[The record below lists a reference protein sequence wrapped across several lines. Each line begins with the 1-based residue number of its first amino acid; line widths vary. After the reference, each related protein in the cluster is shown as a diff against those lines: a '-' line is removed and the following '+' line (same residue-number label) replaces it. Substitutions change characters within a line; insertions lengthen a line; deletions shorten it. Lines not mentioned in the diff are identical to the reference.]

1 MTEFTRLAVAA
12 LLALGGASVMAA
24 TLTLGIVQRADDD
37 RLEPARVALAYPG
50 QPGGRARDAVD
61 MAIQESRFELEAAGL
76 QVVVSVRAAG
86 SADDAAAQ
94 SRRLD
99 QAGTAAALLD
109 LPGPWIAGASAAT
122 AMPLLNVGESAD
134 AARQQGCQA
143 HLFHTLPSDRMRA
156 DALAQAL
163 LARKWMRVLVISGPR
178 PDDATRLALTQAALK
193 RYGLKQVA
201 AKTFRLS
208 ADPRERDLSN
218 PLLLTGVAAVG
229 GDYDVAWV
237 IDGDGE
243 FARTLPYGLA
253 LPRPVVGDAGLSA
266 QAWAPH
272 FERYGA
278 PQLARR
284 FARAAG
290 RPMTGHDWAA
300 YIATKAVL
308 QAALAQPAAPTAAK
322 LGAWLN
328 QPDFALDGFKGV
340 RLSFRAWDHQ
350 LRQPLLLTDGV
361 GVAGIAP
368 VDGIMHAKNVL
379 DTLGTDAPESPCRSS
394 P

>member
-163 LARKWMRVLVISGPR
+163 IARKWMRVLVISGPR

-208 ADPRERDLSN
+208 ADPRERNLSN
-218 PLLLTGVAAVG
+218 PMLLTGAAAVG
-229 GDYDVAWV
+229 SDYDVAWV
-237 IDGDGE
+237 VDGDGE
-243 FARTLPYGLA
+243 FARSLPYGLA
-253 LPRPVVGDAGLSA
+253 LPRPVVGDAGLTA

-308 QAALAQPAAPTAAK
+308 QAALAQSAAPTAAK